1 MPTNPR
7 RSSPFLPALAL
18 MLAAA
23 ATAAPAQAD
32 RLHDPKA
39 RPHPVEPRGPLA
51 ESERTT
57 IELFRR
63 ASPSVVFIKTTAVQV
78 DPFRMRAY
86 EVPQGAGSGFVW
98 TADGYIVTN
107 FHVVQE
113 ARGATVTL
121 ADQSTHEAELVGV
134 APDKDLAV
142 LHIEPP
148 EGGLRPLPIGSSGNL
163 EVGQDVLAIGN
174 PFGLDQTLTTGIIS
188 ALGREIQ
195 SVSGRTISGVIQTDA
210 AINPGNSGGA
220 LLDRAGRLIGVNT
233 AIYSPSGAYA
243 GVGFAIPV
251 DTVNRVVPQLIR
263 YGQAVRA
270 GLGVSLAPDEW
281 TRRRNIQGVVVADV
295 AQGSAAAKA
304 GLEPATVDARGRVAI
319 ADVIVAVDGKPVSS
333 SDDLFAIF
341 DQHEVGDTITLT
353 VQREGRRVE
362 KSVTLQ
368 AVR

>member
-1 MPTNPR
+1 MSIHAAR
-7 RSSPFLPALAL
+7 HRILAVWL
-18 MLAAA
+18 T
-23 ATAAPAQAD
+23 TAIVAVVAPSARAD

-39 RPHPVEPRGPLA
+39 VPHTVTPRAPLSGA
-51 ESERTT
+51 ERDT
-57 IELFRR
+57 IALFRR
-63 ASPSVVFIKTTAVQV
+63 ASPSVVFIKTTAVQI

-86 EVPQGAGSGFVW
+86 EVPQGAGTGFVW
-98 TADGYIVTN
+98 TKDGYIVTN

-148 EGGLRPLPIGSSGNL
+148 EGGLTPLPIGTSNDL
-163 EVGQDVLAIGN
+163 EVGQSVLAIGN

-195 SVSGRTISGVIQTDA
+195 SVSGRSITGVIQTDA
-210 AINPGNSGGA
+210 AINPGNSGGP
-220 LLDRAGRLIGVNT
+220 LLDSAGRLIGVNT

-251 DTVNRVVPQLIR
+251 DSVNRVVPQLIR
-263 YGQAVRA
+263 YGKAVRA

-281 TRRRNIQGVVVADV
+281 ARRRNIEGVVVADV
-295 AQGSAAAKA
+295 GEASAAERA
-304 GLEPATVDARGRVAI
+304 GLRAATVDARGRVAI
-319 ADVIVAVDGKPVSS
+319 ADIIVAIDGKPVKSA
-333 SDDLFAIF
+333 DDLFEVF
-341 DQHEVGDTITLT
+341 DQYEVGDTVTLT
-353 VQREGRRVE
+353 LMREGRRVE